1 MAYMPGGSVRKR
13 LDRDG
18 AFSENKCKEYTY
30 QILEG
35 LAYLHRQHI
44 MHRDLKG
51 SILNLLLV
59 LYVLYCGKFSLHFY
73 FEKSKI

>member
-13 LDRDG
+13 LDHDG

-44 MHRDLKG
+44 IHRDLKG
-51 SILNLLLV
+51 WLLYL
-59 LYVLYCGKFSLHFY
+59 
-73 FEKSKI
+73 